1 MKTTFA
7 LAAVTFFAAA
17 VALDIPV
24 QTSAA
29 ASAIAAQDSTAI
41 RPFTVPTA
49 SQAALDDLRKRIV
62 ATRWPEKETVADD
75 SQGVQ
80 LATMQKLANYWEKN
94 YDWRKCEAKL
104 KALPIA
110 EQE

>member
-1 MKTTFA
+1 MRTTFA
-7 LAAVTFFAAA
+7 FAPVTLFAAA

-41 RPFTVPTA
+41 RPFTVTAA

-62 ATRWPEKETVADD
+62 ATRWPEKETVSDD

-80 LATMQKLANYWEKN
+80 LATLQKLASDGVMI
-94 YDWRKCEAKL
+94 YDWRVCVQNL
-104 KALPIA
+104 RRLPQFIA
-110 EQE
+110 S